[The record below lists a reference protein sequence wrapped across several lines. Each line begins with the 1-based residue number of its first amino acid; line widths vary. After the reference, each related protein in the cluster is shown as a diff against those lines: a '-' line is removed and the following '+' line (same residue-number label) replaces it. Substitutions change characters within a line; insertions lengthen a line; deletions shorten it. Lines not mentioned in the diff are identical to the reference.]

1 MTSTRD
7 LHQSAGGTKT
17 ASRNKQEETREPRN
31 GANSRQLGGDNGP
44 HVSLIQAAKEVEI
57 NGVRLQYVEQGSGE
71 AMVFVHGAPSD
82 LRDWEPVR
90 EGIASRYRF
99 LAYTQRYFGTAP
111 WPDDGKNFSIQT
123 LADDLTKFITSLN
136 AGPVHLVSWSY
147 GGLIAMSTALENPK
161 LVRSLILYEPSV
173 ISVLPAE
180 SAEGK
185 VAREDRFK
193 SGCSSHRRE

>member
-1 MTSTRD
+1 MWSKAPEKLWFLCTGRRRILGIGSPSERGS
-7 LHQSAGGTKT
+7 LAG
-17 ASRNKQEETREPRN
+17 
-31 GANSRQLGGDNGP
+31 
-44 HVSLIQAAKEVEI
+44 I
-57 NGVRLQYVEQGSGE
+57 GSSPT
-71 AMVFVHGAPSD
+71 PSD
-82 LRDWEPVR
+82 ISGPRRGPMMER
-90 EGIASRYRF
+90 I
-99 LAYTQRYFGTAP
+99 LAFRL
-111 WPDDGKNFSIQT
+111 

-185 VAREDRFK
+185 VAREDRFQ